1 MRAQQELAVP
11 VAERPA
17 GRSAGTVADAVAQA
31 RRGAWHQPV
40 VWLALAIFVASMLG
54 CIGMIVLAGRLADP
68 AMPAPTGPTIMKMP
82 IERQPLPSL
91 PEPAPAARRPGAS
104 D

>member
-1 MRAQQELAVP
+1 M
-11 VAERPA
+11 
-17 GRSAGTVADAVAQA
+17 
-31 RRGAWHQPV
+31 
-40 VWLALAIFVASMLG
+40 ALATEL
-54 CIGMIVLAGRLADP
+54 GMIVLAGRLADP